1 MEAKT
6 MPSSDGDSRI
16 KKKAQGT
23 RSSSDSP
30 MPDKASFASTPA
42 ATEVGKGKV
51 MDFVKNFSQGASVVA
66 GGESLRQSSRWR
78 AKEIHVTDIKKDGA
92 NAKETNIPDQ
102 QKKPIPDIQAM
113 TLGCDSLIT
122 CNNKASGV
130 TEQEK
135 REEPSK
141 THINTTAD
149 IDEAFH
155 VNFLVEDITL
165 NEKKL
170 GETQNNAEDIQ
181 IIDAKI
187 RKWSSGKSGN
197 IRSLLSTLQYILWP
211 GSGWKA
217 VPLMDMIEGKRSSK
231 IVPEGHY

>member
-42 ATEVGKGKV
+42 ATEVGKDGVKGKV
-51 MDFVKNFSQGASVVA
+51 MDFVKIFSQGASVVA

-78 AKEIHVTDIKKDGA
+78 AKKIHVTDIKKDGA

-113 TLGCDSLIT
+113 TLGCNSLIT
-122 CNNKASGV
+122 CNNLLAGFGSETFTGNSEKDSRTGER
-130 TEQEK
+130 EQ
-135 REEPSK
+135 
-141 THINTTAD
+141 
-149 IDEAFH
+149 
-155 VNFLVEDITL
+155 
-165 NEKKL
+165 
-170 GETQNNAEDIQ
+170 
-181 IIDAKI
+181 
-187 RKWSSGKSGN
+187 
-197 IRSLLSTLQYILWP
+197 
-211 GSGWKA
+211 
-217 VPLMDMIEGKRSSK
+217 
-231 IVPEGHY
+231 